1 MVNEASLSGR
11 NLFHVRYISLSYRIR
26 GSVHRIHTNSVANNI
41 VLIIRDELVIKWMC
55 VSWPVNSVADNS
67 LMNRIFIYSAMKI
80 MANSP
85 LLYSVLN
92 PETSSDSPSAKSNGV
107 RFVSAKFV
115 INHEI
120 IIGVIIIISHDF
132 MLMFIEFISI
142 V

>member
-1 MVNEASLSGR
+1 
-11 NLFHVRYISLSYRIR
+11 
-26 GSVHRIHTNSVANNI
+26 
-41 VLIIRDELVIKWMC
+41 
-55 VSWPVNSVADNS
+55 
-67 LMNRIFIYSAMKI
+67 

-132 MLMFIEFISI
+132 MLMFIKFISI